1 MARPKRRTIHCDLF
15 IAQVEALTLRDVA
28 GEGTQ
33 AELLVRTRTGT
44 VAIRLISRRGSAMRL
59 TDLRA
64 RDKKRRKAD
73 TMVSVPF
80 DAAFTGMDLPAPDA

>member
-1 MARPKRRTIHCDLF
+1 MARAKRRTIHCDLF
-15 IAQVEALTLRDVA
+15 IAQVEAMTLRDVA

-44 VAIRLISRRGSAMRL
+44 LAIRLIARRGSAMRL

-64 RDKKRRKAD
+64 RDKKQRKALRLE
-73 TMVSVPF
+73 VGIPF
-80 DAAFTGMDLPAPDA
+80 GEELQARGPDIG